1 VSVSIRSGIISRTVG
16 AVAALS
22 MCAAGAAWAGD
33 GGGADFG
40 SLASALTTFCGFYL
54 PSSLVCPQGSTI
66 TQDVLQLAAWYVV
79 PTEMVR
85 ATNAIPIGNSGNAGN
100 PSSPFVEKP
109 PPITSFPVLAS
120 TLSNQLPNLMPL
132 AFVSSAKTGTTAAA
146 TQLYDPEANRFFYA
160 TASAYLT
167 DGTQPDTLFLF
178 YDDPQQ
184 IINIFPP
191 GQVIAKIS
199 FPLAVLTGY
208 GTASPTETPITT
220 TLQIVVPSKPPTPG
234 SGVAVNCSA
243 STVSGSSP
251 SGSPVPVSFS
261 SLPVSDIGVNCAVVF
276 AASPISPVPHAIYEV
291 AVPLIV
297 TMATDPLSFSDP
309 ANVVIGSPFTSD
321 LTFPQQPSTGFT
333 SASFPSG
340 TKIPNKSYIGVPPS
354 VCAGATC
361 PASTATYP
369 LCANLPGLIGSPVP
383 SVAAYYAIATN
394 GETLLSA
401 PLPGFTASGNGT
413 GPLPVCPF

>member
-1 VSVSIRSGIISRTVG
+1 VSVSIRSGIISRIAG
-16 AVAALS
+16 AAAALW
-22 MCAAGAAWAGD
+22 MCATGAAWAGD
-33 GGGADFG
+33 GGSGDYTT
-40 SLASALTTFCGFYL
+40 LAAALSAFCQSYL
-54 PSSLVCPQGSTI
+54 PASLVCPQGSTI

-85 ATNAIPIGNSGNAGN
+85 ATNAIALESAVNTGN

-109 PPITSFPVLAS
+109 PPITSFPVLES
-120 TLSNQLPNLMPL
+120 TLSNLLPNLMPL
-132 AFVSSAKTGTTAAA
+132 AFVSSAKTGTPAAA

-208 GTASPTETPITT
+208 GTASLTETPITT

-276 AASPISPVPHAIYEV
+276 APSPISPVPHAIYEV
-291 AVPLIV
+291 AVPLVV
-297 TMATDPLSFSDP
+297 TMATDPLTFSDP
-309 ANVVIGSPFTSD
+309 ANVIIGSPFISD
-321 LTFPQQPSTGFT
+321 LTFPQQPSKGFT
-333 SASFPSG
+333 SASFPKG
-340 TKIPNKSYIGVPPS
+340 SYIGLPPS
-354 VCAGATC
+354 VCGTAPGATC
-361 PASTATYP
+361 PPPTPNYP
-369 LCANLPGLIGSPVP
+369 LCANLPGLIGPP
-383 SVAAYYAIATN
+383 IASVAAYYAIATN
-394 GETLLSA
+394 GETLISA
-401 PLPGFTASGNGT
+401 PLPGFTTSPGGT
-413 GPLPVCPF
+413 QPVCPF